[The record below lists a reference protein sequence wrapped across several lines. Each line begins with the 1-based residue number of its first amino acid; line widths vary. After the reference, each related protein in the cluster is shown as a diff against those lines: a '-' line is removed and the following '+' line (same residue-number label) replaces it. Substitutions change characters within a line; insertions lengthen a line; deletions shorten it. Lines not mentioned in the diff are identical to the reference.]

1 MTAADIGRAEMRR
14 SLGMLVIIA
23 IVLAACTAETSDP
36 TGATSSLTT
45 SEGSAVADIDEYVQ
59 RRLAIRA
66 DGEARLVSL
75 MEGIEQPP
83 EPTLGFVREIWVGFM
98 DVLSA
103 EADALDALEVP
114 AALTSAHE
122 AYLTAYQDI
131 VSSVREAMAGFVSL
145 EEFGGYHL
153 EDFFTSPR
161 LTADHPETLFRLGA
175 SCYSLD
181 LSLIEAAQAEQLPC
195 PPIAVV
201 EIDAGEEWNA
211 TTQVAPVGGWLE
223 LRVTNNGVEAMEL
236 VVIEIVDGDP
246 FDLPV
251 VDGMVD
257 LSQADQ
263 AESSGATFN
272 LISPASS
279 YAPGEGFATKTASE
293 NTIVVFDNGVGRFEA
308 GAVIVI
314 TRSASPS

>member
-1 MTAADIGRAEMRR
+1 
-14 SLGMLVIIA
+14 
-23 IVLAACTAETSDP
+23 
-36 TGATSSLTT
+36 
-45 SEGSAVADIDEYVQ
+45 
-59 RRLAIRA
+59 
-66 DGEARLVSL
+66 
-75 MEGIEQPP
+75 
-83 EPTLGFVREIWVGFM
+83 
-98 DVLSA
+98 
-103 EADALDALEVP
+103 
-114 AALTSAHE
+114 
-122 AYLTAYQDI
+122 
-131 VSSVREAMAGFVSL
+131 
-145 EEFGGYHL
+145 
-153 EDFFTSPR
+153 
-161 LTADHPETLFRLGA
+161 
-175 SCYSLD
+175 LD

-236 VVIEIVDGDP
+236 VVIEIVDGES
-246 FDLPV
+246 F
-251 VDGMVD
+251 D